1 VGVTTRA
8 RHIAIV
14 APPTP
19 GHLNPLQVLGSAL
32 ALRGHRVTIVHQAD
46 VAPLVADPRIGF
58 AAIPDSIDPARSL
71 RRHNAALAAAT
82 GPVGFT
88 RMIRATA
95 AISERLLAK
104 APGVLRDIGA
114 DAVIADS
121 AEPAGALIAQ
131 TLGLPMI
138 VSVTGLPLLGEEGVP
153 PPFLGWRYRD
163 DAIGRFRNRG
173 GYRVSERLM
182 RPIAE
187 VLDRHRLAA
196 NLTAVPSARL
206 YVAQCPQA
214 LDYPRRLLPPE
225 FRYGAP
231 WRDGED
237 DPVDLPDDGRPL
249 VFCSLGSLQ
258 GSRSALF
265 AQMAR
270 ACAAIGARAV
280 IGHGGGLSA
289 AEAAG
294 LPGDPLVRAIWPQ
307 RAVLRRSAAA
317 ILHGGFNTV
326 LDALAAG
333 VPIVALPIAF
343 EQPGTAARV
352 AWTGAG
358 EVLSPRTLSVRRL
371 APALERVIDQPRY
384 REAAS
389 RLAAGMDAAGGAAMA
404 AAAIDAA
411 LA

>member
-1 VGVTTRA
+1 MTMA
-8 RHIAIV
+8 PRHLAVI

-19 GHLNPLQVLGSAL
+19 GHLNPLQVLGSSL
-32 ALRGHRVTIVHQAD
+32 VDLGHRVTIVHQSD
-46 VAPLVADPRIGF
+46 VVPLVTDPRIGF
-58 AAIPDSIDPARSL
+58 TTIPDSVDEDRSL
-71 RRHNAALAAAT
+71 RRYNLTLAAPT
-82 GPVGFT
+82 GPIGLT

-95 AISERLLAK
+95 AITGRLLEH
-104 APGVLRDIGA
+104 APAVLRGIGA

-121 AEPAGALIAQ
+121 AEPAGMLVAQ
-131 TLGLPMI
+131 TLGLPAI
-138 VSVTGLPLLGEEGVP
+138 VSVTGLPLLGEEDVP
-153 PPFLGWRYRD
+153 PPFLGWRYRA

-182 RPIAE
+182 RPIGE
-187 VLDRHRLAA
+187 VLDRHRTAWNLAA
-196 NLTAVPSARL
+196 PSVARL

-214 LDYPRRLLPPE
+214 LDYPRRFLPPQ

-231 WRDGED
+231 WRKLSDEAIEL
-237 DPVDLPDDGRPL
+237 PVDTRPL
-249 VFCSLGSLQ
+249 IFCSLGSLQ
-258 GSRSALF
+258 GSRRALF
-265 AQMAR
+265 ALMAR
-270 ACAAIGARAV
+270 ACAMIGARAV
-280 IGHGGGLSA
+280 IGHGGGLTA
-289 AEAAG
+289 AEAVG

-307 RAVLRRSAAA
+307 QAVLPRCAAA

-358 EVLSPRTLSVRRL
+358 EVLSPRTVSVRRL
-371 APALERVIDQPRY
+371 ALALERVIDRPDY
-384 REAAS
+384 RQAAS
-389 RLAAGMDAAGGAAMA
+389 RLAAGMNAGDGASAA